1 MKIIADKV
9 RSFVTIPKSA
19 EVVGDQQSA
28 KDEQS
33 SSVPENTPKHIDD
46 TTQIPFASDEE
57 ESALMKMLKEDSE
70 NPASESEVAVNIEF
84 PDIQKKMKGILDGEG
99 TKRTETMAS
108 ESDQSVTKKLKY
120 ESPLEFLRVPKNK
133 YGS

>member
-9 RSFVTIPKSA
+9 RSFVTVSKPA

-33 SSVPENTPKHIDD
+33 SSVPENTPKSIDD
-46 TTQIPFASDEE
+46 TTQMAGDEG
-57 ESALMKMLKEDSE
+57 ESAVMKMLKEDSE
-70 NPASESEVAVNIEF
+70 NPAMESEVAVNIEF

-99 TKRTETMAS
+99 SKRTEMTS
-108 ESDQSVTKKLKY
+108 ESDQNVTKKLKY